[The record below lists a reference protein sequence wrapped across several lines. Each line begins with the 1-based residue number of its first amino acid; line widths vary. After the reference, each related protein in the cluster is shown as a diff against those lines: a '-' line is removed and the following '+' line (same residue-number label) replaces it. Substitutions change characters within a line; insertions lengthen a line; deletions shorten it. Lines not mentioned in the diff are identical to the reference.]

1 MAIGNAPAGAGPA
14 FGLMMPLPPAPVAPP
29 SELAPPLPVLPLPLE
44 PAMPDVPLAEVDFC
58 CGPSDEQLACANMIE
73 SQLRPNRVTDE
84 RVIESFSRLRRELFV
99 PAHLRG
105 VAYVDEDLPLGRG
118 RYLMEPMVAARM
130 LQALMPDRKETA
142 LVVGAGVGYEA
153 ALLASL
159 TRSVI
164 ALEEDEEL
172 ARLGRAALVDHRI
185 ASVIYVETPLAAGH
199 RQRAPYDVILFDG
212 AVAEIPPEVAAQLAE
227 GGRMAAVLRP
237 GAGMGRATLT
247 TRTGGVLAQRVIFDA
262 ATPLLPG
269 FVPKSAFVF

>member
-1 MAIGNAPAGAGPA
+1 MSVHDIAR
-14 FGLMMPLPPAPVAPP
+14 V
-29 SELAPPLPVLPLPLE
+29 
-44 PAMPDVPLAEVDFC
+44 
-58 CGPSDEQLACANMIE
+58 NMIE
-73 SQLRPNRVTDE
+73 SQLRPNKVTDE
-84 RVIESFSRLRRELFV
+84 RIIEAFSRLRRELFV
-99 PAHLRG
+99 PEHLRG

-118 RYLMEPMVAARM
+118 RYLMEPMVAARL

-153 ALLASL
+153 ALLSSL
-159 TRSVI
+159 ARSVI

-172 ARLGRAALVDHRI
+172 ARFGRAALVDHRI

-199 RQRAPYDVILFDG
+199 RQRAPYDVILFGG
-212 AVAEIPPEVAAQLAE
+212 AIAEIPSEVAAQLAE

-237 GAGMGRATLT
+237 GAGVGRATLA